1 MKYQYWLSNIKGLWS
16 GKKLLFMKNNISAEE
31 LYYIEEKN
39 LRKISGLTENDISAI
54 LESKRTWDI
63 DGCWNE
69 LALSGYG
76 FVSIEDGA
84 FPRRLREIVD
94 PPYALYY
101 KGRLPEDKAV
111 SAAIVGARGR
121 SAYGETIAKEIGK
134 RLAENGVNVIS
145 GMARGI
151 DRDGHMGALDG
162 GGRTYA
168 VLGCGVD
175 VCYPREN
182 RFLYEKIPET
192 GGIISEYPMGT
203 APLPAYFPQ
212 RNRIISGLSD
222 ITVVVEARLKSGSL
236 ITADYA
242 LEQGKDVYVVPGRVS
257 DPLSQGCNALIKQGA
272 VILNDLDEFIKEIGI
287 SGENDYVQMDFR
299 KNLLEKQ
306 EALVYSLLDFCP
318 IGIGTLMEKLPYQ
331 LSELL
336 VILESLESKGL
347 VRENIPNYFIRLV

>member
-1 MKYQYWLSNIKGLWS
+1 MKYQYWLSNINGIWS
-16 GKKLLFMKNNISAEE
+16 GKKLLFIKNNISAEE

-39 LRKISGLTENDISAI
+39 LRKIRGLTENDITAI
-54 LESKRTWDI
+54 LESKKTWDI

-69 LALSGYG
+69 LAMAGFD
-76 FVSIEDGA
+76 FVSIENEA
-84 FPRRLREIVD
+84 YPRRLREIAD
-94 PPYALYY
+94 PPYSLCY
-101 KGRLPEDKAV
+101 KGQLPEDKTLSV
-111 SAAIVGARGR
+111 AIVGARGR
-121 SAYGETIAKEIGK
+121 SAYGESVAKEIGK
-134 RLAENGVNVIS
+134 RLAQNGVNVIS

-162 GGRTYA
+162 GGATYA
-168 VLGCGVD
+168 VLGCGAD
-175 VCYPREN
+175 MCYPREN
-182 RFLYEKIPET
+182 RFLYDRIPAS
-192 GGIISEYPMGT
+192 GGIISEYPLGT

-222 ITVVVEARLKSGSL
+222 ATVVVEARLKSGSL

-257 DPLSQGCNALIKQGA
+257 DPLSQGCNALIRQGA

-287 SGENDYVQMDFR
+287 SEKNDYVQMDFR

-336 VILESLESKGL
+336 MILESLESKGL
-347 VRENIPNYFIRLV
+347 VRENIPNYFIRVI

>member
-1 MKYQYWLSNIKGLWS
+1 MKYQYWLSNINGIWS
-16 GKKLLFMKNNISAEE
+16 GKKLLFIKNNISAEE

-39 LRKISGLTENDISAI
+39 LRKIRGLTENDIAAI
-54 LESKRTWDI
+54 LESKKTWDI

-69 LALSGYG
+69 LAMAGFG
-76 FVSIEDGA
+76 FVSIEDEAYPG
-84 FPRRLREIVD
+84 RLREIAD
-94 PPYALYY
+94 PPYSLCY
-101 KGRLPEDKAV
+101 KGQLPEDKTLSV
-111 SAAIVGARGR
+111 AIVGARGR
-121 SAYGETIAKEIGK
+121 SAYGESVAKEIGK
-134 RLAENGVNVIS
+134 RLAQNGVNVIS

-162 GGRTYA
+162 GGATYA
-168 VLGCGVD
+168 VLGCGAD
-175 VCYPREN
+175 MCYPREN
-182 RFLYEKIPET
+182 RFLYDRIPAS
-192 GGIISEYPMGT
+192 GGIISEYPLRT

-222 ITVVVEARLKSGSL
+222 ATVVVEARLKSGSL

-257 DPLSQGCNALIKQGA
+257 DTLSQGCNALIRQGA

-287 SGENDYVQMDFR
+287 SEKNDYVQMDFR

-336 VILESLESKGL
+336 TILESLESKGL
-347 VRENIPNYFIRLV
+347 VRENIPNYFIRVI